1 MLEVVIAM
9 ALVGFFSIYF
19 LHSAIKHLHQER
31 QALLELEIEQAKR
44 LKIAEILSDS
54 WPKDGVFIQPPP
66 EAISFDITLNKR
78 AYKSKPYT
86 FELTAKDTSTA
97 FRLDLHVNKERK
109 HYYFFAKK

>member
-31 QALLELEIEQAKR
+31 HALLELEFEQAKR
-44 LKIAEILSDS
+44 LKIADILSQS
-54 WPKDGVFIQPPP
+54 WPKKGVFVQPPQQKTP
-66 EAISFDITLNKR
+66 VTVTLNGR
-78 AYKSKPYT
+78 SYKSKDYT
-86 FELTAKDTSTA
+86 FDLTAKETSTA
-97 FRLDLHVNKERK
+97 FRLQMKNDGK